1 MSWLD
6 DWFEGK
12 AVVVTGAS
20 SGIGRETALAFG
32 RAGARVALMARRRDQ
47 LEEVRG
53 VIEGEHGGTALV
65 LPCDVT
71 DPDAVRACIGAA
83 RDAFG
88 RLDVVVNNAGVLIAS
103 SVLELD
109 HADLLAMMR
118 VNVFGALSVMQA
130 AVPVMQAQAG
140 GGVIVNVDSL
150 AGRRG
155 VSPLGGYSAT
165 KFALVGLTEALRT
178 ELHGSEVHVSLVMP
192 GVIETP
198 MVGAVEGNEEFQ
210 AIWPS
215 SLNMPVSW
223 AVWAIFA
230 AARFRLVEL
239 SVPPGAATF
248 EKLVSLAPGIADTV
262 VHWMKTAGAWM
273 AGGGTGR

>member
-6 DWFEGK
+6 DWFRDK
-12 AVVVTGAS
+12 TVLVTGAS
-20 SGIGRETALAFG
+20 SGIGRETALGFG
-32 RAGARVALMARRRDQ
+32 RAGARVALVARRQDR
-47 LEEVRG
+47 LEALRAT
-53 VIEGEHGGTALV
+53 IEREHGGTALV

-71 DPDAVRACIGAA
+71 DRAAVTASIARARG
-83 RDAFG
+83 AFG
-88 RLDVVVNNAGVLIAS
+88 GLDVVVNNAGVLIPA
-103 SVLELD
+103 SVLALD
-109 HADLLAMMR
+109 HQDLLAMLR
-118 VNVFGALSVMQA
+118 VNLFGALAVMQA

-155 VSPLGGYSAT
+155 ISPLGGYAAT

-178 ELHGSEVHVSLVMP
+178 ELHGGNVHVSLVMP

-198 MVGAVEGNEEFQ
+198 MVEAVEGNPEFQ
-210 AIWPS
+210 TLWPS
-215 SLNMPVSW
+215 TLNMPVSW

-230 AARFRLVEL
+230 AARFRLIEL
-239 SVPPGAATF
+239 SVPPGAATLEELF
-248 EKLVSLAPGIADTV
+248 ALAPGIGDSV

-273 AGGGTGR
+273 AGGGTR